1 MRFISVRELRNNSGQ
16 VWRDLPA
23 EQELIVTSNGK
34 PVALLSA
41 VDGDHLEES
50 LAALRRAKAMVAMDA
65 MQQHA
70 LRSGLDRLTLEEI
83 NTVIQEVRKE
93 RPE

>member
-1 MRFISVRELRNNSGQ
+1 MRFISVRELRNNSGK

-50 LAALRRAKAMVAMDA
+50 LAALRRAKAMVATDA

-70 LRSGLDRLTLEEI
+70 LRKGLDTMSLEEI
-83 NTVIQEVRKE
+83 NTVIRAVRRE
-93 RPE
+93 RLE

>member
-1 MRFISVRELRNNSGQ
+1 MRFISVRELRNNSGK

-34 PVALLSA
+34 PVALLTA

-50 LAALRRAKAMVAMDA
+50 LAALRRAKAMVATDA

-70 LRSGLDRLTLEEI
+70 LKRGLDTMSLEEI
-83 NTVIQEVRKE
+83 NTVIQAVR
-93 RPE
+93 RDRLG

>member
-1 MRFISVRELRNNSGQ
+1 MRFISVRELRNNSGK

-23 EQELIVTSNGK
+23 ERELVVTSNGK

-50 LAALRRAKAMVAMDA
+50 LVALRRAKAMVATDA
-65 MQQHA
+65 MQQRA
-70 LRSGLDRLTLEEI
+70 LKMGLDTMTLEEI

>member
-1 MRFISVRELRNNSGQ
+1 MRFITVRELRNNSGQ

-23 EQELIVTSNGK
+23 EKELIVTLNGK

-50 LAALRRAKAMVAMDA
+50 LAALRRAKAMVATDA

-70 LRSGLDRLTLEEI
+70 LRKGLDTMSLEEI
-83 NTVIQEVRKE
+83 NTVIQAVR
-93 RPE
+93 RDRLG